1 MEETGNGNGN
11 ENGNENGNVQV
22 KSKRG
27 RKKKWENTN
36 FKNYST
42 NSCNSLNFVEKNNNI
57 NIEKFPE
64 TETGFDALNFGNL
77 TIKIKAKETQN
88 YVISFISNV
97 KTSNCSIDI
106 SDEEDQTTY
115 KLEHKKCVKHKGE
128 KYVISGD
135 NIRCYYCHHTFD
147 DKPFYIPLKY
157 SENLDRYKLFG
168 NFCSPNCAKS
178 YCLNNKILEN
188 KIHLLCKFYKELF
201 GPSFKFSPA
210 PCFLKLK
217 EYGGNLTIEE
227 FRKFSYT
234 NKDYTMSNI
243 LSEIILLN

>member
-1 MEETGNGNGN
+1 MENGNGN
-11 ENGNENGNVQV
+11 ENIQV

-42 NSCNSLNFVEKNNNI
+42 NNCDSLNFVEKNIINN
-57 NIEKFPE
+57 EKDSE
-64 TETGFDALNFGNL
+64 LESGFDALNFGNL
-77 TIKIKAKETQN
+77 TIKVKAKEPQN
-88 YVISFISNV
+88 YSISFLSNV
-97 KTSNCSIDI
+97 KTTNCSIDI

-115 KLEHKKCVKHKGE
+115 KLEHKKEIKHKGE
-128 KYVISGD
+128 MYTD
-135 NIRCYYCHHTFD
+135 RHLNIRCYYCHHFFEN
-147 DKPFYIPLKY
+147 KPFYIPLKY

-178 YCLNNKILEN
+178 YCLSNKLLEN
-188 KIHLLCKFYKELF
+188 KTHLLCKFYKELF

-210 PCFLKLK
+210 PSFLKLK

-227 FRKFSYT
+227 FRKCFYK
-234 NKDYTMSNI
+234 NKDYTLSNI
-243 LSEIILLN
+243 ISDVILIN